1 VYAAGR
7 AAQEAL
13 LAAVERQREAGQASE
28 HDVLIARRLATVLTG
43 GAISTPGWVAEQAIL
58 DLEREALLS
67 LLGEEKTV
75 ARISHMQQTGK
86 PLRN

>member
-1 VYAAGR
+1 MKLAVGSGSGRGISVGASVATGASDVGVSHAAAIG
-7 AAQEAL
+7 
-13 LAAVERQREAGQASE
+13 
-28 HDVLIARRLATVLTG
+28 IANSS